1 MKQCFVGQRFHLSN
15 LPAWVL
21 TEMVILFFSKCQ
33 EKDCWQQAAEIMQ
46 TGKPTPMAF
55 GDLEQAQI

>member
-1 MKQCFVGQRFHLSN
+1 
-15 LPAWVL
+15 
-21 TEMVILFFSKCQ
+21 MVILFFSKCQ
-33 EKDCWQQAAEIMQ
+33 EKDRWQQAAEIMQ